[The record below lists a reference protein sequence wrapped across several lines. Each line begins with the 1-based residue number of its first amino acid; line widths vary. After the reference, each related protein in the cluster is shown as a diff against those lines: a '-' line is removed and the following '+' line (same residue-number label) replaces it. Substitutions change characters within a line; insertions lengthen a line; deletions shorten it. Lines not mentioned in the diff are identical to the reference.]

1 MGACARSWFTS
12 LWSQGCSA
20 ECGKGNK
27 TRTAVCLMDHVTDLP
42 LDSCEGE
49 RPAEETSCDSGP
61 CRNRIEWY
69 TGPWGQCSAECGN
82 GTQTRNLVC
91 MINNNG
97 HMEVVDKSKCLSLP
111 QPMTAQTC
119 SLKPCGVQWYVTEWS
134 ACSGSCNG
142 GYRVREVRCLADNIA
157 PSDHCDPNLTPES
170 REECNKQ
177 PNSVPVNCPSCS
189 DQYNNCVVV
198 VQARLCVYTYYRSVC
213 CASCSLAHVLR
224 KVQSKHRAGGR
235 GSRGV

>member
-1 MGACARSWFTS
+1 MCVCVCDNP
-12 LWSQGCSA
+12 QCSA

-69 TGPWGQCSAECGN
+69 TGPWGQVLLMLYTHRHNTSVILVMASLVKCVFFQCSAECGN

-134 ACSGSCNG
+134 A
-142 GYRVREVRCLADNIA
+142 V
-157 PSDHCDPNLTPES
+157 
-170 REECNKQ
+170 
-177 PNSVPVNCPSCS
+177 SVFMS
-189 DQYNNCVVV
+189 
-198 VQARLCVYTYYRSVC
+198 
-213 CASCSLAHVLR
+213 H
-224 KVQSKHRAGGR
+224 
-235 GSRGV
+235 